1 MIASKCTTIPQ
12 SFTHSTA
19 NKQVIIDCYSTDK
32 IIHPP
37 HHHSLGYELLFHL
50 HPIMNGNHYQR
61 QSSSDDKKRSS
72 SNNNNDDDTN
82 PQLYNN
88 VGGDGSV
95 DKPSFGT
102 EFISNDVLLSKQQND
117 IDGLD
122 LTLSN
127 NNETI
132 HNNNINKI
140 ALSTNSNNKNE
151 SFGTFCKRTSSTSQV
166 KSFFRFFSEEE
177 LNSSQ
182 QAARD
187 NYRGLCAE
195 DARMLHSAGAVYLP
209 TDEGGVDAMPSL
221 VYGDRKGQQCY
232 YIEKQEER
240 FALSSATTTS
250 SIAFQKVGRFGI
262 DATTKEGFYD
272 KKLGAGS
279 YVMKGAFS
287 MESMDIEV
295 QRKQRLRLNERLKQ
309 MCMIKSGELPNLSVR
324 DAVELSR
331 TGIAA
336 EAQILRYMIINNSD
350 DCSSCG
356 GGAFI
361 KSLACGTEMADVE
374 TGITKDES
382 ISGNIGQ
389 VVHDMKEVDQELLGY
404 LLSRP
409 LPQQKRIS
417 KKRRQ
422 PMACSSWMPDLDI
435 ARHGLTVL
443 LMSCMLQVDTLPQVD
458 VLDTPEN
465 KPPVFGNAFGLEVPI
480 KAALAK
486 LKGKSIF
493 DDSLFGKSARRR
505 AIKRIMMYIAY
516 ITKYGVWLYLDT
528 NKAALVVQDDIG
540 MVDSLKQLHDGVSH
554 PQWTVE
560 KEFLST
566 GDIIM
571 NLDMGDDVERKIVVH
586 GPPGY
591 QGYAGDDLDLN
602 IQMLSMNKRA
612 KSNFLKR
619 RLTDVLLAEC
629 DTIEDA
635 MGDSCLD
642 ESVMSNPIA
651 TNHMYIWL
659 IKNGQFGID
668 VSSKVSKNL
677 LDPSENLFR
686 PEFNPPPGKG
696 GCMISNESDLLGQ
709 KQRKKDS
716 YDKKRDENPLRLSLR
731 TRRSWATS
739 GWKLL
744 NS

>member
-1 MIASKCTTIPQ
+1 MNYNHNQTQ
-12 SFTHSTA
+12 S
-19 NKQVIIDCYSTDK
+19 
-32 IIHPP
+32 P
-37 HHHSLGYELLFHL
+37 L
-50 HPIMNGNHYQR
+50 
-61 QSSSDDKKRSS
+61 SSDNDKKRSS
-72 SNNNNDDDTN
+72 SDNNNEDDTN

-102 EFISNDVLLSKQQND
+102 EFISNDILSKQQND

-127 NNETI
+127 INEI

-151 SFGTFCKRTSSTSQV
+151 SFGTFCERTSRTSQV
-166 KSFFRFFSEEE
+166 KHFFTFFFDEE

-187 NYRGLCAE
+187 NYRGLCAG
-195 DARMLHSAGAVYLP
+195 DVRKLHSAGAVYLP

-221 VYGDRKGQQCY
+221 VYGDRTGQQCY
-232 YIEKQEER
+232 YIEKQ
-240 FALSSATTTS
+240 L
-250 SIAFQKVGRFGI
+250 IAFQKIGRFGI

-272 KKLGAGS
+272 KELGAGS

-287 MESMDIEV
+287 MENMDIDV
-295 QRKQRLRLNERLKQ
+295 QREQRLRLNERLKQ

-331 TGIAA
+331 TGIAV
-336 EAQILRYMIINNSD
+336 EAQILRYMIINSSD

-374 TGITKDES
+374 TGITKVLEDLGHLPRNLPQHPDES

-389 VVHDMKEVDQELLGY
+389 VVHDMKEVNQELLGY

-417 KKRRQ
+417 KKRQQ
-422 PMACSSWMPDLDI
+422 PMSCSSWMPDLDI
-435 ARHGLTVL
+435 DRHGLTVL

-480 KAALAK
+480 KATLAK
-486 LKGKSIF
+486 LKGISIF
-493 DDSLFGKSARRR
+493 NDSLFGKPARRR
-505 AIKRIMMYIAY
+505 AIKRILMYIAY
-516 ITKYGVWLYLDT
+516 ITKYGGWLYLDT

-540 MVDSLKQLHDGVSH
+540 MVDFLKQLHDGVSH

-560 KEFLST
+560 KEFSST

-591 QGYAGDDLDLN
+591 QGYAGDDLDLDV
-602 IQMLSMNKRA
+602 QLPSMNKRA

-635 MGDSCLD
+635 MGGDDSGLD

-651 TNHMYIWL
+651 TNHMYIWS
-659 IKNGQFGID
+659 IKNGHFGIIK
-668 VSSKVSKNL
+668 SFQESIGSK
-677 LDPSENLFR
+677 
-686 PEFNPPPGKG
+686 
-696 GCMISNESDLLGQ
+696 
-709 KQRKKDS
+709 
-716 YDKKRDENPLRLSLR
+716 
-731 TRRSWATS
+731 
-739 GWKLL
+739 
-744 NS
+744 